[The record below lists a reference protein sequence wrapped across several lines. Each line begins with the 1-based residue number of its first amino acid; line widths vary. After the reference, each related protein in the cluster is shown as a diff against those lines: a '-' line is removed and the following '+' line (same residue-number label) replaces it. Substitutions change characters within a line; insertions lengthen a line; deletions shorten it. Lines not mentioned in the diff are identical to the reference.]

1 MLRSF
6 RSVFQSNQMTMSAIF
21 LVLLV
26 SMVIFLVPSGRVNTP
41 DTVVARVYGRDITLR
56 DLLERESELSQ
67 RLGRQASQDAMRPFL
82 QSQALR
88 DLMDQKLMEE
98 LAARH
103 HVVVTDEEVA
113 VRMRAFLQQYPIL
126 LDAQGRLK
134 PAAELERIFRQT
146 GFNPASQERAL
157 REDLI
162 RTKLIQQASLLVP
175 VNAPWLDLENQ
186 IRNGKVG
193 FDQVLLPVDASTVA
207 DPGDGTLESFYKAGG
222 ARFLMGP
229 RRVIQVA
236 AVDRASLGKALDVDD
251 AALQA
256 AYAARKNDYV
266 ELKARHILFKATTD
280 AEVKA
285 ATQKALA
292 LRAKLVKGEDFA
304 KAAEQYSED
313 PTAKG
318 NGGEL
323 GWFHYNQMVQPF
335 SQAAAALKVGE
346 ISQPVRTQY
355 GIHLILLEGRK
366 DKTFDEVK
374 DQLKS
379 SIQDERFE
387 AKAMERLDQV
397 RKRANGG
404 DLTAAARSAGCQV
417 ILSQPFTNSADATS
431 QGLPELAQLAGE
443 AFSLKVG
450 QVSKPE
456 KAGDRYVLF
465 RVQEELPAG
474 IPPFKEIRPQ
484 VLAAWKLDQARAQA
498 MTKAQQILKGGDL
511 KALGGTFT
519 TQAPGPIS
527 ALKDLGALPAIQ
539 KALLDTPVGQIT
551 PPAWS
556 PDGQIWA
563 AKISSREAPPAL
575 TFETRQDLIQAIQG
589 DEARKL
595 LTAELQYLDER
606 GRARGG
612 LRSLWGQFGGI
623 YVNKAALQAMLQ
635 R

>member
-323 GWFHYNQMVQPF
+323 GWFHYDQMVQPF

-484 VLAAWKLDQARAQA
+484 VLAAWKLDQARTQA

>member
-26 SMVIFLVPSGRVNTP
+26 SMVIFLVPSGRENTP

-67 RLGRQASQDAMRPFL
+67 RLGHQASQDAMRPFL

-134 PAAELERIFRQT
+134 PTAELERIFRQT

-251 AALQA
+251 ASLQA

-304 KAAEQYSED
+304 KAAEEYSED

-323 GWFHYNQMVQPF
+323 GWFHYDQMVQPF

-404 DLTAAARSAGCQV
+404 DLAAAARSAGCQI

-431 QGLPELAQLAGE
+431 QGLPELAQLARE

-498 MTKAQQILKGGDL
+498 MAKAQQILKGGDL

-519 TQAPGPIS
+519 TQAPGPVS

-551 PPAWS
+551 SPAWS

-563 AKISSREAPPAL
+563 AQITSREAPPAL
-575 TFETRQDLIQAIQG
+575 TFETRQALIQAIQG

-623 YVNKAALQAMLQ
+623 YVNNEALQAMLQ